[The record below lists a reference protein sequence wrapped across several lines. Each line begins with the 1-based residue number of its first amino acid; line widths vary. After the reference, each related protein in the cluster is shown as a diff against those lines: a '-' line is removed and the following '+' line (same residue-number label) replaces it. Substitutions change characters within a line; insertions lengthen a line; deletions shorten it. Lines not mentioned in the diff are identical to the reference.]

1 MENNMLKRSGGFRS
15 FLLLGVAAIAFY
27 GFTFIPEGIVVGP
40 FTTKTI
46 DVISD
51 VRADAVTQRNEEYNY
66 FRNLADAYGILIHND
81 VLASSNF
88 LSEADLERELQSKVP
103 ISGNTS
109 QLKSFATA
117 LKGSKSGMVR
127 IAYFGDSAIEGDN
140 ICADFREALQE
151 KFGGNGVGFV
161 SITTQDKAYRGTTK
175 LDFSTNWES
184 QIVTAGNP
192 KRGAGISGGVF
203 IPKSGSWVKYETTW
217 KYKTVRT
224 FDKVRVFYT
233 EGSGNFDYEFD
244 KGGSNNA
251 PFRTGSGVLV
261 TDISLKG
268 SKSFKL
274 TAQKDNQAALYG
286 VSLESGNGV
295 YVDNFPLR
303 GDDGTALRRIP
314 KGNLTAFHKLLG
326 YDLVI
331 LSFGLNSVDKVK
343 NTSSYEK
350 EFTEV
355 VNHIKSSMP
364 GVPILIVGVG
374 DKGKKVGSKF
384 ETNANVLKLVEVQK
398 NVASKTGVAFWDLF
412 AAMGGKGAMEKWSKD
427 KLTTADMTHLSAE
440 GYKRVAIML
449 FDALMDY
456 YAKN

>member
-1 MENNMLKRSGGFRS
+1 MLKQSGGFRS
-15 FLLLGVAAIAFY
+15 FLLLGFAAIAFY
-27 GFTFIPEGIVVGP
+27 GFTFIPEGIVIGP
-40 FTTKTI
+40 FSTKTI

-51 VRADAVTQRNEEYNY
+51 VRADAVSIRNNEYNY

-81 VLASSNF
+81 VLAASNYS
-88 LSEADLERELQSKVP
+88 SEAEIEREFQAKVP

-109 QLKSFATA
+109 QLKAFASA

-140 ICADFREALQE
+140 ICADFREALQD
-151 KFGGNGVGFV
+151 KFGGTGVGFV

-175 LDFSTNWES
+175 MDFSSNWDS
-184 QIVTAGNP
+184 QLVINGNP

-203 IPKSGSWVKYETTW
+203 VPKNGSWVKYETTW
-217 KYKTVRT
+217 KYRTVRT

-233 EGSGNFDYEFD
+233 DGSGNFDYEFD
-244 KGGSNNA
+244 KGGENSA
-251 PFRTGSGVLV
+251 PFRTGSGVQV
-261 TDISLKG
+261 TDITLKG

-274 TAQKDNQAALYG
+274 TANKDNQAALYG

-303 GDDGTALRRIP
+303 GDDGNALKRIP
-314 KGNLTAFHKLLG
+314 KANLTAFHKFLG
-326 YDLVI
+326 YDLVV

-343 NTSSYEK
+343 NTTNYER

-355 VNHIKSSMP
+355 VNHIKSAMP

-384 ETNANVLKLVEVQK
+384 ETNPNVLKLVEVQK
-398 NVASKTGVAFWDLF
+398 NVATKTGVAFWDLF
-412 AAMGGKGAMEKWSKD
+412 AAMGGKGAMEDWAKK

-440 GYKRVAIML
+440 GYKKVAGML

>member
-1 MENNMLKRSGGFRS
+1 MLQKSGSFRS
-15 FLLLGVAAIAFY
+15 FFMLVFAAITFY

-40 FTTKTI
+40 FSTKKI

-51 VRADAVTQRNEEYNY
+51 VRQDAASIRNEQYNY
-66 FRNLADAYGILIHND
+66 FRNLADAYGILVNND
-81 VLASSNF
+81 VLNTSKF
-88 LSEADLERELQSKVP
+88 LSETEIERELQAKVP

-140 ICADFREALQE
+140 ICADFREALQD
-151 KFGGNGVGFV
+151 KFGGQGVGFV
-161 SITTQDKAYRGTTK
+161 AITTQDKAYRGTTK
-175 LDFSTNWES
+175 LDFSSNWES
-184 QIVTAGNP
+184 QLVINGNP

-217 KYKTVRT
+217 KYKTVRA

-244 KGGSNNA
+244 KGGQLSA
-251 PFRTGSGVLV
+251 PFRTGSGLQV
-261 TDISLKG
+261 TDITYKG

-274 TAQKDNQAALYG
+274 TANKDNQAALYG
-286 VSLESGNGV
+286 VSLESANGV

-303 GDDGTALRRIP
+303 GDDGNALKRIP
-314 KGNLTAFHKLLG
+314 KANLTSFNKLLG

-343 NTSSYEK
+343 NTASYEK

-355 VNHIKSSMP
+355 VNHIKSAMP

-374 DKGKKVGSKF
+374 DKGKKVGSSF

-398 NVASKTGVAFWDLF
+398 NVATKTGVAFWDLF
-412 AAMGGKGAMEKWSKD
+412 AAMGGKGSMEKWAKD

-440 GYKRVAIML
+440 GYKKVAKLL

>member
-1 MENNMLKRSGGFRS
+1 MSNKFAGFRS
-15 FLLLGVAAIAFY
+15 FLLLAIAAVTMY
-27 GFTFIPEGIVVGP
+27 GFTYIPEGIEIGP
-40 FTTKTI
+40 FTTKKV
-46 DVISD
+46 DVLSD
-51 VRADAVTQRNEEYNY
+51 VKTDEITQRIDEYNY
-66 FRNLADAYGILIHND
+66 FRGLADAYGVLVNND
-81 VLASSNF
+81 VLSVENYSSE
-88 LSEADLERELQSKVP
+88 LRIEGDLQSKVP
-103 ISGNTS
+103 ISGNTA
-109 QLKSFATA
+109 QLKGFASA
-117 LKGSKSGMVR
+117 LKGSKSGTVR

-151 KFGGNGVGFV
+151 KFSGTGVGFV
-161 SITTQDKAYRGTTK
+161 AITTQDKAYRATTK
-175 LDFSTNWES
+175 LDFSGNWDS
-184 QIVTAGNP
+184 QLVINGNP

-233 EGSGNFDYEFD
+233 EGSGNFKYEFD
-244 KGGSNNA
+244 KGGENSA
-251 PFRTGSGVLV
+251 PFKSGKGVNV
-261 TDISLKG
+261 TDITYKG

-274 TAQKDNQAALYG
+274 TADKDNQAALYG

-303 GDDGTALRRIP
+303 GDDGNALKRIP
-314 KGNLTAFHKLLG
+314 KDNIKAFHGYLN

-343 NTSSYEK
+343 NTSNYEK
-350 EFTEV
+350 EFTDV
-355 VNHIKSSMP
+355 VNHIKSAMP

-384 ETNANVLKLVEVQK
+384 ETNDMVKKLVTVQK
-398 NVASKTGVAFWDLF
+398 NVASKAGVAFWDLF
-412 AAMGGKGAMEKWSKD
+412 AAMGGEGAMERWGKD

-440 GYKRVAIML
+440 GYKKVARML

-456 YAKN
+456 YGKN

>member
-1 MENNMLKRSGGFRS
+1 MENNMLRQSGGFRS
-15 FLLLGVAAIAFY
+15 FLLLGIAAIAFY
-27 GFTFIPEGIVVGP
+27 GFTFIPEGIVIGP
-40 FTTKTI
+40 FSTKTI
-46 DVISD
+46 DVFSD
-51 VRADAVTQRNEEYNY
+51 VRADAVSIRNNEYNY

-81 VLASSNF
+81 VLASSNYS
-88 LSEADLERELQSKVP
+88 SEAEIEREFQSKVP

-117 LKGSKSGMVR
+117 LKGAKSSMVR

-140 ICADFREALQE
+140 ICADFREALQD
-151 KFGGNGVGFV
+151 KFGGAGVGFV
-161 SITTQDKAYRGTTK
+161 SIITQDKAYRGTTK
-175 LDFSTNWES
+175 MDFSTNWES
-184 QIVTAGNP
+184 QLVINGNP

-203 IPKSGSWVKYETTW
+203 IPKNGSWVKYETTW

-233 EGSGNFDYEFD
+233 DGSGNFDYEFD
-244 KGGSNNA
+244 KGGENSA
-251 PFRTGSGVLV
+251 PFRTGSGVQV
-261 TDISLKG
+261 TDITLKG

-274 TAQKDNQAALYG
+274 TANKDNQAALYG

-303 GDDGTALRRIP
+303 GDDGNALRRIP
-314 KGNLTAFHKLLG
+314 KANLTAFHKLLG
-326 YDLVI
+326 YDLVV

-343 NTSSYEK
+343 NTASYEK

-355 VNHIKSSMP
+355 VSHIKSAMP

-384 ETNANVLKLVEVQK
+384 ETNSNVMKLVEVQK

-412 AAMGGKGAMEKWSKD
+412 AAMGGQGSMEKWAKD

-440 GYKRVAIML
+440 GYKRVSRML